1 MKNVME
7 QFNSTILFSALTE
20 AILFKS
26 SHLAVEKKKEKNG
39 RSKNSSHDQQ
49 TPCTSTLRWMI

>member
-1 MKNVME
+1 ME

-26 SHLAVEKKKEKNG
+26 SHLAVEKKKKKMEEVK
-39 RSKNSSHDQQ
+39 
-49 TPCTSTLRWMI
+49 TAAMINRPLVHPHSGG